1 MASELLKRQN
11 KNLALQSVQKGINL
25 FKEDK
30 NQDAILCFNKA
41 LSIDQQNVEAFVAR
55 GALYANE
62 GDFGKAIVDLEKALE
77 ADPTHVNGKKYLK
90 EVFIANAV
98 KYVLT

>member
-62 GDFGKAIVDLEKALE
+62 GDFGKAIADLEKALD
-77 ADPTHVNGKKYLK
+77 ADPNHVNGKNYIK

-98 KYVLT
+98 K